1 MWHVTVG
8 TSLQRSYTVLD
19 RSVSLRGGC
28 RIHIMAYNLWWEDY
42 DWAHAYNLVY
52 NLEGED
58 CQEFQFEG
66 EDYDVAGQDGDHD
79 IDVGAELLRT
89 GVEGLASVGKAI
101 WTAECLRAPLRE
113 ISHTFRTIP
122 LHDHQLPGDDFE
134 FCAANALKDVDEL
147 LRQQTEREALPLPA
161 AAVRELKV
169 LQRHAQDVAVLAN
182 SRFVNQKIMQ
192 GHKGIPVELLLRL
205 EASFGE
211 ALSDHAL
218 WSRLGNSKY
227 NLFTRGLKFGERK
240 HRRRGDRGSGRL
252 RATAAVATVA
262 EPVVVSSM
270 ASSVDEMGEPLRIH
284 VLSTTPYAA
293 ASSSSAS
300 SSSACSAAD
309 SPILGEPLWLEHS
322 TPDDS
327 SCGIDAKIEEV
338 LKRHG
343 IKYNKALIDGIA
355 KTLE

>member
-1 MWHVTVG
+1 
-8 TSLQRSYTVLD
+8 
-19 RSVSLRGGC
+19 
-28 RIHIMAYNLWWEDY
+28 MAYNLWWEDY

-79 IDVGAELLRT
+79 IDIGAELLRA
-89 GVEGLASVGKAI
+89 GVEGLAYVGKAI
-101 WTAECLRAPLRE
+101 WAAECLRAPLRE

-122 LHDHQLPGDDFE
+122 FHDLQLPGDDFE
-134 FCAANALKDVDEL
+134 FCGANALKDVDEL

-192 GHKGIPVELLLRL
+192 GNKGIPVELLLCL
-205 EASFGE
+205 GAWFGE

-218 WSRLGNSKY
+218 WSRPGSSKY

-262 EPVVVSSM
+262 ELVVVSSM

-300 SSSACSAAD
+300 SSSATSAAD

-355 KTLE
+355 KTLG